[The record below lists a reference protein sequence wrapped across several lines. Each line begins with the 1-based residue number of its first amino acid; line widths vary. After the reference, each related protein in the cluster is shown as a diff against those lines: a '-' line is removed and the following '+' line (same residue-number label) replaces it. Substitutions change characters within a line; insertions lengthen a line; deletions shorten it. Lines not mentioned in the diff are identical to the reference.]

1 MKLWKEIAVLIVC
14 KKREDLLVKM
24 NMLHLGGDYFIIVS
38 GIRKEWKGNNSL
50 EEGLN
55 HRIYFPLH
63 LSWKLL
69 KIKNSISWFISVL
82 PTPPHSLPH
91 LPFLSR
97 LLVKLIYWYY
107 LIFKY
112 SPPQKYPPKNPN
124 EISFVFQK
132 NLIYSHRR
140 LLWEERLLWV
150 VRWLNWFDFLVLQSG
165 IFLFLFLKSN

>member
-14 KKREDLLVKM
+14 KKREDLLVRM

-38 GIRKEWKGNNSL
+38 GIGKEWKGNNSL
-50 EEGLN
+50 KEGLN
-55 HRIYFPLH
+55 HSIYFPLH

-69 KIKNSISWFISVL
+69 KIKNWISWLISIL
-82 PTPPHSLPH
+82 PTSPHSLPPPPH

-112 SPPQKYPPKNPN
+112 SPPQNILPKTPT
-124 EISFVFQK
+124 K
-132 NLIYSHRR
+132 
-140 LLWEERLLWV
+140 
-150 VRWLNWFDFLVLQSG
+150 LVLFFKKIDLLS
-165 IFLFLFLKSN
+165 